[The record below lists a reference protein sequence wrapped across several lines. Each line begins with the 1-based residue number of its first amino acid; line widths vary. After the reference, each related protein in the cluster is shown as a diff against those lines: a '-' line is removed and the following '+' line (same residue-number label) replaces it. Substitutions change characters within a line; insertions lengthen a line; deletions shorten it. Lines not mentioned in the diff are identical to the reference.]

1 MSQSVCLR
9 RVGTGWWAVGMN
21 RSGERSRT
29 VAGGNSESGLL
40 EVMVE
45 RQGCRQASLLHDH
58 ERDAVGQGVAFVG
71 SLLETVPALGEQG
84 FGDVHQVYEVARAQP
99 LPDVHGFR
107 VLVAAVEERDRLIEH
122 VTGGH
127 NALHLRERL
136 LPVPAR
142 PFMVLVAGQ
151 RKRNKIPV
159 SRKTCLST
167 VSLCRTGSGRG
178 SPRRP

>member
-9 RVGTGWWAVGMN
+9 RVGTGCWAVGMN

-29 VAGGNSESGLL
+29 VAGCNSESGLL

-71 SLLETVPALGEQG
+71 SLVQTVPALGEQG
-84 FGDVHQVYEVARAQP
+84 FADLHQVYEIARAQP

-107 VLVAAVEERDRLIEH
+107 VLVAAVEECDCLIEH

-127 NALHLRERL
+127 NALHTMYSTFGNACCQCRRALSWCWSLANLSPQVSTESRE
-136 LPVPAR
+136 VPQYMTKAR
-142 PFMVLVAGQ
+142 
-151 RKRNKIPV
+151 
-159 SRKTCLST
+159 
-167 VSLCRTGSGRG
+167 
-178 SPRRP
+178 